1 VAIEV
6 VSASTMTS
14 DLTQHIAR
22 CVGGDRWVVSWL
34 PGRTLSGQQAVTAM
48 TIASSVA
55 SVDSVG
61 PGDPPTDAEWATLDS
76 MALELGLT
84 GREAVY
90 MVTSENRDIRQ
101 APRPR
106 HRSLE

>member
-1 VAIEV
+1 MAIEV

-14 DLTQHIAR
+14 DLTRHIAR

-34 PGRTLSGQQAVTAM
+34 PGRTLTGQQAVTAM
-48 TIASSVA
+48 TIAST
-55 SVDSVG
+55 G
-61 PGDPPTDAEWATLDS
+61 TERDPTETEWAMLDN

-84 GREAVY
+84 AREAMY
-90 MVTSENRDIRQ
+90 MVASEDHDIRQ

-106 HRSLE
+106 RRSLD

>member
-1 VAIEV
+1 MAIEV
-6 VSASTMTS
+6 VSASMMTS

-34 PGRTLSGQQAVTAM
+34 PGRTLTGQQAVTAM
-48 TIASSVA
+48 TIASTA
-55 SVDSVG
+55 NG
-61 PGDPPTDAEWATLDS
+61 HRPTEAEWTMLDS

-84 GREAVY
+84 AREAIG
-90 MVTSENRDIRQ
+90 MVASENRDIRQ

-106 HRSLE
+106 RRGTLE

>member
-6 VSASTMTS
+6 VSASMMTS
-14 DLTQHIAR
+14 DLTTHIAR

-48 TIASSVA
+48 TIASTVSDRQLA
-55 SVDSVG
+55 A
-61 PGDPPTDAEWATLDS
+61 AEWATLDS

-84 GREAVY
+84 GREALG
-90 MVTSENRDIRQ
+90 MIASENRDIRQ

-106 HRSLE
+106 RRSLE

>member
-1 VAIEV
+1 MAIEV

-34 PGRTLSGQQAVTAM
+34 PGRTLTGQQAVTAM
-48 TIASSVA
+48 TIAATVN
-55 SVDSVG
+55 G
-61 PGDPPTDAEWATLDS
+61 RTPTEAEWAGLDS

-84 GREAVY
+84 AREAVG
-90 MVTSENRDIRQ
+90 MVANENRDIRQ

-106 HRSLE
+106 RSLLE